1 VHDQAHRAAPDANS
15 GAGGIS
21 GLTFL
26 ELTEV
31 DGDGGID
38 MAASIRVDDCEE

>member
-1 VHDQAHRAAPDANS
+1 VHRAAPDANPAAGRVS
-15 GAGGIS
+15 GS
-21 GLTFL
+21 TFL

-38 MAASIRVDDCEE
+38 MAASVRFDDREE